1 MKNRVSGFTLIELVV
16 TLSVI
21 AILAAMALPRYIA
34 LQTQA
39 RAAKTQAIFGGVRSA
54 SALAHAQALATN
66 TVTVGAAAIT
76 MEGVAVTLIHGYPT
90 ANAAGIITATQMDA
104 VADQIAITGG
114 GVAAG
119 DTLTINTVGGTAG
132 TCTITYQAPLAGN
145 TSPVIATNTAGC

>member
-39 RAAKTQAIFGGVRSA
+39 RAAKTQAIFGGIRSA

-66 TVTVGAAAIT
+66 TVTVGAAAIA
-76 MEGVAVTLIHGYPT
+76 MEGVAVTLINGYPT
-90 ANAAGIITATQMDA
+90 ANLAGIITATQMDP
-104 VADQIAITGG
+104 VADQIVITGG
-114 GVAAG
+114 GAAAG

-132 TCTITYQAPLAGN
+132 TCTTTYTSSAAGN
-145 TSPVIATNTAGC
+145 TSPVIAVSNAGC

>member
-39 RAAKTQAIFGGVRSA
+39 RAAKTQAIFGGIRSA

-66 TVTVGAAAIT
+66 TVTAGAAVIA
-76 MEGVAVTLIHGYPT
+76 MEGVAVNLMHGYPT
-90 ANAAGIITATQMDA
+90 ADVAGILTATQMDA
-104 VADQIAITGG
+104 AADQITITGG
-114 GVAAG
+114 GAAAG
-119 DTLTINTVGGTAG
+119 DLLTINTIGGTAG
-132 TCTITYQAPLAGN
+132 TCTVTYRAPLAAN
-145 TSPVIATNTAGC
+145 TSPTVATSTAGC